1 MKKIEFEKKLIVG
14 VASHRL
20 ALLSEID
27 NRNLYYSSEMYEPE
41 EINKIYLLELCEYY
55 FILRSDLI
63 FDESVK
69 RFFYVTK
76 EKFEYNE
83 DNMKEIFYTLR
94 QIERRVYD
102 ILSKLRLRGFYT
114 KGNFIRGL
122 LRLMPQLE
130 FVNNVIK
137 DRNSGKVFITIKQDI
152 LHLVYKDGKSENFL
166 DLAKKD
172 LNEKV
177 LSQCTELIK
186 AALRYEGLNK
196 VSK

>member
-1 MKKIEFEKKLIVG
+1 MKKAEFEKRLIVG

-41 EINKIYLLELCEYY
+41 DTNKVYLLELCEHY

-63 FDESVK
+63 FDESVQ

-76 EKFEYNE
+76 ERFEYDE
-83 DNMKEIFYTLR
+83 ENMRDAFYTLR
-94 QIERRVYD
+94 QIERRVYN

-114 KGNFIRGL
+114 KSDFVRGL
-122 LRLMPQLE
+122 LSLMPRLE
-130 FVNNVIK
+130 LVNDSIK
-137 DRNSGKVFITIKQDI
+137 DRSSGKVFITIRKDI
-152 LHLVYKDGKSENFL
+152 LHLVYKDGKAENFL

-177 LSQCTELIK
+177 LSQCVELIK
-186 AALRYEGLNK
+186 AAIRYEGL
-196 VSK
+196 